1 MTSSVA
7 NTTRIDGSFLEG
19 GGQVLRNA
27 IAYSALLKKP
37 IAIDKIRGNR
47 DPPGLRPQHATGQCK
62 FAQGWDLPL
71 SE

>member
-1 MTSSVA
+1 MASSVA
-7 NTTRIDGSFLEG
+7 TATRIDGSFLEG

-47 DPPGLRPQHATGQCK
+47 APPGLRPQHATGQCK